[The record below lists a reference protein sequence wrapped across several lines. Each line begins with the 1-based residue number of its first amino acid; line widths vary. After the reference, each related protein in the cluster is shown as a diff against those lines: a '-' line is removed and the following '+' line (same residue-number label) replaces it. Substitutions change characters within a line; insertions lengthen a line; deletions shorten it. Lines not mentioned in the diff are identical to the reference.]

1 MELNAILIAG
11 PTASGKSAI
20 AVELAERINGAV
32 INVDSMQ
39 VYQELEI
46 LTARPS
52 TNTIGTVPHFLYG
65 HVGIK
70 TPYSVAQWLL
80 DVKQVL
86 ESCKE
91 KRLVP
96 VLVGGTGLYFKG
108 LLDGLSEIPQVKQEI
123 REKWRTSEKTNEELF
138 KNLQRA
144 DPESA
149 AILKLADR
157 QRVLRA
163 LEVFESTGK
172 ALGYWQQKRSSP
184 LLDYSKCVK
193 FVLIPQRNWLKDCIN
208 KRFDDMIKLGAI
220 EEARY
225 VESQKLLDVNTA
237 SKAIGLRPL
246 RAYIRGELDL
256 DVAIEKCKIETHQY
270 AKRQDTWFRNQMED
284 WIRLNPVEV
293 AASEICDQ
301 ILGEFKLIS
310 D

>member
-52 TNTIGTVPHFLYG
+52 TNKIETVPHFLYG

-80 DVKQVL
+80 NVKQVL

-96 VLVGGTGLYFKG
+96 ILVGGTGLYFKG

-123 REKWRTSEKTNEELF
+123 REKWRTSQKTNEELF
-138 KNLQRA
+138 KNLQRV

-149 AILKLADR
+149 ACLKLADR

-172 ALGYWQQKRSSP
+172 ALRFWQQERSNP
-184 LLDYSKCVK
+184 LLDYSRCVR
-193 FVLIPQRNWLKDCIN
+193 VILSPQRNWLKDRIN
-208 KRFDDMIKLGAI
+208 QRFDEMIKLGAI
-220 EEARY
+220 DEARFI
-225 VESQKLLDVNTA
+225 ENQKLPDDNTA

-246 RAYIRGELDL
+246 RAYVRGELEI
-256 DVAIEKCKIETHQY
+256 DVAIEKCKIETHRY
-270 AKRQDTWFRNQMED
+270 AKRQDTWFRNQMDD
-284 WIRLNPVEV
+284 WIRINSAEV
-293 AASEICDQ
+293 SATEICDQ

>member
-20 AVELAERINGAV
+20 AVELAKRINGAV

-52 TNTIGTVPHFLYG
+52 KNTIGTVPHFLYG
-65 HVGIK
+65 RVGIK

-96 VLVGGTGLYFKG
+96 ILVGGTGLYFKG

-149 AILKLADR
+149 ASLKLADR

-184 LLDYSKCVK
+184 LLDYSKCVR
-193 FVLIPQRNWLKDCIN
+193 FVLIPQRNWLRDRIN

-225 VESQKLLDVNTA
+225 VESQKLLDDKTA

-256 DVAIEKCKIETHQY
+256 DVALEKCKIETHQY

-284 WIRLNPVEV
+284 WIRLNPVEDSPSV
-293 AASEICDQ
+293 ICDQ